1 MLLLLVAEVGGLLKS
16 QGAAVCSLFMTDISP
31 VYSVRHILNRCH
43 MTWSETFIL
52 KGPSS
57 PVKIKRWSWYFIVLL
72 AALLE
77 TLFQI
82 YVTNKD
88 TFLFDLNLFV
98 RRDRDYC
105 CWSIVET
112 HFKNGIWVEKRDKS
126 WSEQRT
132 GLSYLMTC
140 SSTHQ
145 FSALMDDICWR
156 KFAPHTVWL

>member
-52 KGPSS
+52 K
-57 PVKIKRWSWYFIVLL
+57 VRRVLWRSN
-72 AALLE
+72 AGVGILLYCLRTE

-105 CWSIVET
+105 CWSIVEA

-145 FSALMDDICWR
+145 FSVLMDDICWR